1 MDQEPSDAE
10 SSLADNS
17 RSSERI
23 AALKKSKAGHLGEIT
38 KIYQRLDRCFQ
49 DYQFAGEVR
58 RLEHRLNNQWERYLC
73 VYMELMKLIPDENED
88 KQGERERHNEHGE
101 RHRACVSSIHQF
113 LFDAEDFMRKNLE
126 MMPAFVGAEPVQQM
140 QTVLDVQQQPTTP
153 PLAASKLPDHDAR
166 SVTSARSFR
175 SNMSRCSH
183 SSSSEGAK
191 LERILTEK
199 KLEQLKGAK
208 ARKLKEE
215 QLKLENEIAEAEDA
229 AELARTKDQ
238 FFEKPE
244 SSFQVKHEEFA
255 ESELVT
261 AHAMLSDERTK
272 PAQKK
277 IEPGCQA
284 TDYHIRQFPSHTKD
298 EPHLPVTNQGAQQ
311 WMYHRYPLIG
321 EGLPQNVG
329 PPLKSWSELDP
340 NAVPFIKREPLN
352 VYQPCYPAT
361 PVNGT
366 ENVLERIVTSVDS
379 IITKTSF
386 PPMEVVKFSADPSQF
401 FQFKARFHNMVD
413 SQSLSESQKMS
424 RLLQF
429 LDGKARRP

>member
-1 MDQEPSDAE
+1 MESQESSDAE
-10 SSLADNS
+10 SSLADDENASKVRTLKWKPKIDDS

-23 AALKKSKAGHLGEIT
+23 AALKKSKAGHLGETT
-38 KIYQRLDRCFQ
+38 KIYQSLDRCFQ

-58 RLEHRLNNQWERYLC
+58 RLKHRLNDQWERYLC

-88 KQGERERHNEHGE
+88 KQGERERHNQHGE
-101 RHRACVSSIHQF
+101 IHCACVSSIHQF

-126 MMPAFVGAEPVQQM
+126 IMPAFVGAEPVQQM
-140 QTVLDVQQQPTTP
+140 QTVVDVQQQATTP
-153 PLAASKLPDHDAR
+153 PLAASKVPDDDAR
-166 SVTSARSFR
+166 SVTSARSLR

-183 SSSSEGAK
+183 FSSSEGAT

-199 KLEQLKGAK
+199 KLEQLKRAK

-244 SSFQVKHEEFA
+244 SSFQVKHGEFA

-261 AHAMLSDERTK
+261 AHAMFSDERTK

-284 TDYHIRQFPSHTKD
+284 TDYHIRQFQANTKD
-298 EPHLPVTNQGAQQ
+298 ELHLPVTNQRAQTGNQ
-311 WMYHRYPLIG
+311 WMYHRYP
-321 EGLPQNVG
+321 
-329 PPLKSWSELDP
+329 
-340 NAVPFIKREPLN
+340 
-352 VYQPCYPAT
+352 
-361 PVNGT
+361 
-366 ENVLERIVTSVDS
+366 
-379 IITKTSF
+379 
-386 PPMEVVKFSADPSQF
+386 
-401 FQFKARFHNMVD
+401 
-413 SQSLSESQKMS
+413 
-424 RLLQF
+424 
-429 LDGKARRP
+429 